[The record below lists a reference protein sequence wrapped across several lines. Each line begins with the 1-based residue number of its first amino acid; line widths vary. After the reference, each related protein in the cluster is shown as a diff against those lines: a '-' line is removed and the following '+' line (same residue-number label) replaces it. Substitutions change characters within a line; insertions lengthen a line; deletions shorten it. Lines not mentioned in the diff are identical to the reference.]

1 MTNLVLVEHDN
12 AALKSATLHVIPAA
26 QKIGGDIHLLVAGH
40 NCRAVA
46 EEAAKIPGVAKVL
59 LADDAAQ
66 PNRLAESLAKLIVSL
81 APNYSHVLAPTTAT
95 GKNVMPRAAALL
107 DVQQISDIRAVDSAD
122 TFTRTIYPGNELS

>member
-26 QKIGGDIHLLVAGH
+26 QKIGGDIHLLVAGQ

-59 LADDAAQ
+59 LADDAAYA
-66 PNRLAESLAKLIVSL
+66 NRLPLR
-81 APNYSHVLAPTTAT
+81 H
-95 GKNVMPRAAALL
+95 
-107 DVQQISDIRAVDSAD
+107 
-122 TFTRTIYPGNELS
+122 LS